1 MRVTAGKLKNRPIET
16 KLKGSKVVYRPT
28 SDKTR
33 QAVFNILLGSPHID
47 SDILENSVIADICC
61 GSGSFGIEAISRGAK
76 FIYFVDIEREQI
88 ELTRRNIDNL
98 GLSSQAKF
106 IGCNAT
112 QLGKLYEK
120 CDIAFVDAP
129 YRIDLAPKILD
140 SLIKAEWMRQGGIVI
155 TEVDK
160 KDDVSEI
167 NGLELIIEREYGKTK
182 LLFFK
187 KI

>member
-1 MRVTAGKLKNRPIET
+1 MRITSGALKNRPIET

-47 SDILENSVIADICC
+47 EGILNESIVADICC
-61 GSGSFGIEAISRGAK
+61 GSGSFGFEAISRGAK
-76 FIYFVDIEREQI
+76 FVYFVDIEREQI
-88 ELTRRNIDNL
+88 ELSRKNADNL
-98 GLSSQAKF
+98 GVNSRVKF

-120 CDIAFVDAP
+120 CDIAFIDAP
-129 YRIDLAPKILD
+129 YRLDLAPKILN
-140 SLIKAEWMRQGGIVI
+140 SLVKAEWMRSGGIII

-160 KDDVSEI
+160 KDDIPPIE
-167 NGLELIIEREYGKTK
+167 GLELMIERAYGKTK
-182 LLFFK
+182 LFFFK
-187 KI
+187 KS